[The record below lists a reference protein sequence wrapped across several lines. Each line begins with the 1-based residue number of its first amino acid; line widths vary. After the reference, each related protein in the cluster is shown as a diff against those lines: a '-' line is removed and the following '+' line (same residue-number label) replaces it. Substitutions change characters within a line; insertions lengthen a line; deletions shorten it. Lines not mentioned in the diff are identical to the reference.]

1 VLAEWF
7 SSRQMSLL
15 FQWASPTQIQNVTVI
30 QVQHWEFLFAI
41 SFVLGFYVM
50 HALSRISEGRTI
62 SQRRVIQEFVLEAL
76 RSLDQLSSIEGLKV
90 SALFPFG
97 RLLERRR
104 QARKAGNDVAEQR

>member
-1 VLAEWF
+1 MGRIARGWYLASVSLTGSLAGGTASMFGGVLAEWF

-62 SQRRVIQEFVLEAL
+62 SQRRSFRNSFSKRSAASINCL
-76 RSLDQLSSIEGLKV
+76 RSRG
-90 SALFPFG
+90 
-97 RLLERRR
+97 
-104 QARKAGNDVAEQR
+104 